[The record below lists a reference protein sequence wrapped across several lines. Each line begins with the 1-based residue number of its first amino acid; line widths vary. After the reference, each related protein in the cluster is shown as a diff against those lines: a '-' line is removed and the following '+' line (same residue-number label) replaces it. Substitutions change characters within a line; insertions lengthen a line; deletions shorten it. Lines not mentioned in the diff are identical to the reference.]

1 MFIAL
6 RGGAD
11 GTGNSADDARDG
23 STVEGFDTVL
33 RCYAEGCGAPKTA
46 NLIVCLGPGTFQTMG
61 AFDVSVGKRHLTP
74 RGFTLGN
81 GWKVHGQGVG
91 VTILQLSAYLPSSD
105 PANLQGLPPGT
116 GSNVVLS
123 TASTNASGVEI
134 SDLTIDANYPALKAQ
149 ADSDGLF
156 ALNLEAIHL
165 WSAQGHNWVHNVA
178 VINTAG
184 EIGEIDERF
193 ETFAV
198 MINSGTTTNPPSAS
212 SGNIIE
218 NVVLSDFGGGACTA
232 ITLGDSVGEVRNNVV
247 NGYQIGYGG
256 WSLGTSNFH
265 DNVAQDTEYGFNVD
279 SLVND
284 GVTIAANTI
293 TAGKYG
299 MVIGGGLE
307 FRNLT
312 ISSNVIQ
319 VNNPG
324 WFGIL
329 LQGSVTNSI
338 VSGNKIIAGPNAAG
352 STAILNFI
360 NGGQGVAN
368 GNNVFQGNQIDSKL
382 NVVFQAPSL
391 RTLNCA
397 FGNHDE
403 KGNPRGDLP
412 DTASVPC
419 VP

>member
-1 MFIAL
+1 M

-11 GTGNSADDARDG
+11 GTGNSADDSRDG
-23 STVEGFDTVL
+23 STVGGFDTVL
-33 RCYAEGCGAPKTA
+33 RCYAEGCGAPKTD

-61 AFDVSVGKRHLTP
+61 AFDVSVGKRHLTQ
-74 RGFTLGN
+74 RGFTVGN
-81 GWKVHGQGVG
+81 GWKIHGQGPG
-91 VTILQLSAYLPSSD
+91 LTILQLSAYLPASD
-105 PANLQGLPPGT
+105 PGNVQGFPPGT
-116 GSNVVLS
+116 GANVVLS

-165 WSAQGHNWVHNVA
+165 WSAQGNNWVHNVA
-178 VINTAG
+178 VINAAG
-184 EIGEIDERF
+184 EVGALDERF

-198 MINSGTTTNPPSAS
+198 MINSGTTATPPSAS

-218 NVVLSDFGGGACTA
+218 NVVLSAFGGGACTA
-232 ITLGDSVGEVRNNVV
+232 ITLGNSVAEVRNNVV

-256 WSLGTSNFH
+256 WSLGNSNFH
-265 DNVAQDTEYGFNVD
+265 DNVALDTEYGFNVD

-284 GVTIAANTI
+284 GVTISGNTI
-293 TAGKYG
+293 TARKYG
-299 MVIGGGLE
+299 MVIGGGSE
-307 FRNLT
+307 YRNLT
-312 ISSNVIQ
+312 ISNNVVQ
-319 VNNPG
+319 VNIPG

-329 LQGSVTNSI
+329 VQGGVTSSTL
-338 VSGNKIIAGPNAAG
+338 SGNKIIAGANAAG
-352 STAILNFI
+352 GTAILNFI
-360 NGGQGVAN
+360 NAEQGVAN
-368 GNNVFQGNQIDSKL
+368 GNNVFQSNQIDSKL

-412 DTASVPC
+412 DTTSVPC